1 MPESDLSRS
10 ADAATAQPDEELW
23 SLKMAKA
30 KTGLS
35 LSTIYAHI
43 ADGTFPAQR
52 RLGLRRIAWL
62 STEIKAWIASR
73 PRDRVRCSL
82 LRPEVGR

>member
-1 MPESDLSRS
+1 MPESDLLRS

-23 SLKMAKA
+23 SLKIVRA

-35 LSTIYAHI
+35 RSTIYAYI

-52 RLGLRRIAWL
+52 RLGLRRVAWL

-73 PRDRVRCSL
+73 PRQLAQGSDSVT
-82 LRPEVGR
+82 